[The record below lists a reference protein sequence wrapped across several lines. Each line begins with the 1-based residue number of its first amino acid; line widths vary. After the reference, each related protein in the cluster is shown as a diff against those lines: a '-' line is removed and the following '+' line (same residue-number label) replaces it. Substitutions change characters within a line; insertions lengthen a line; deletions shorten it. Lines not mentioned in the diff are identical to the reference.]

1 MSNIIEMD
9 NVKTADDLL
18 KYVDDDDKK
27 TTEPPPLTVSWMLNR
42 HPLLGGDYYRAYRAA
57 ALASSR
63 FGWVTSVADRMIAS
77 TGIEGAPEGKLG
89 FVTPNR
95 MMGMPD
101 KNARVFFPDV
111 IVLRPV
117 EKWTR
122 EFTDAAHEAGQVI
135 IADVDDQLWLH
146 EDIVAAGTQLKDY
159 STYDEWFPYVR
170 WCDLLDPLPCSLRA
184 RFRLSRARGVRP
196 ELFRPDRPQRRS
208 PSPRAGLAHASG

>member
-1 MSNIIEMD
+1 MSNIIEM
-9 NVKTADDLL
+9 NNIKTADDLL

-89 FVTPNR
+89 FITPNR

-101 KNARVFFPDV
+101 ENARVFFPDV

-117 EKWTR
+117 EKWTK
-122 EFTDAAHEAGQVI
+122 EFTDAAHEAGQVL
-135 IADVDDQLWLH
+135 IADVDDDLWRH
-146 EDIVAAGTQLKDY
+146 EDLLDTGVELKNF
-159 STYDEWFPYVR
+159 STYDEWFPYV
-170 WCDLLDPLPCSLRA
+170 DYVLCSTRYLA
-184 RFRLSRARGVRP
+184 DYVR
-196 ELFRPDRPQRRS
+196 
-208 PSPRAGLAHASG
+208 